1 MAIAAIWWWSTRRS
15 GQAPGNSELR
25 ESSVVPLQSLTPA
38 AGDRPDAHDHPE
50 PRERAEARQD
60 RTISPL
66 EPLSIRTGD
75 FERLPILDLSMTAK
89 REPEHERIE
98 DVDYIESSMSAM
110 SADSHLSI
118 DVEIDIGGEDELA
131 APESQAP
138 GPTPL
143 ISPAPRSVPAATGQ
157 APLNLTTGT
166 ESGDRL
172 AALEPPA
179 ANVSEQQKIVS
190 LRVCAVGD
198 ERWSGRD
205 LMSALE
211 GHGLAYG
218 RYQVYHRKHA
228 DGQSI
233 FYVASLIEP
242 GTFDAAQMPDE
253 EFRGVSM
260 FAVLPGP
267 LEPLQA
273 VDALLA
279 TARELARELSGTV
292 QDAKGM
298 PFSPQRIAALR
309 EDVARFRPAARGP
322 AA

>member
-50 PRERAEARQD
+50 RAEARQD
-60 RTISPL
+60 RTMSPL

>member
-38 AGDRPDAHDHPE
+38 ADDRPHAHDHPE
-50 PRERAEARQD
+50 PRERGGARQD
-60 RTISPL
+60 RSISPL

-75 FERLPILDLSMTAK
+75 FERMPILDLSMTAN

-98 DVDYIESSMSAM
+98 DVDSIESSMSAM
-110 SADSHLSI
+110 SADSHPSI
-118 DVEIDIGGEDELA
+118 DVEIHMGGDDEPA
-131 APESQAP
+131 AWESREP
-138 GPTPL
+138 VPTPL

-157 APLNLTTGT
+157 APLNLTSGAET
-166 ESGDRL
+166 GDRL
-172 AALEPPA
+172 AAVEPAA
-179 ANVSEQQKIVS
+179 ANVSEQQKIVT

-242 GTFDAAQMPDE
+242 GTFDVAQMPDD

-298 PFSPQRIAALR
+298 PFSPQRIVALR